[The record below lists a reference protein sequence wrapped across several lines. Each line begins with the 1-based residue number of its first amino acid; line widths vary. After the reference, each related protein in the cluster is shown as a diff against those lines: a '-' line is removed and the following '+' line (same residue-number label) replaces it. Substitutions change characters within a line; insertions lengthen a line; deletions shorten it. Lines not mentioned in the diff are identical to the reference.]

1 MTLLKQE
8 DLSLYIDIAV
18 PADVTRS
25 GKEIEK
31 VEKYQDLKREIGR
44 IWQMRSVNVVSL
56 VIGALGSV
64 TKKFES

>member
-8 DLSLYIDIAV
+8 YLSLYIDIAV

-64 TKKFES
+64 TKKV